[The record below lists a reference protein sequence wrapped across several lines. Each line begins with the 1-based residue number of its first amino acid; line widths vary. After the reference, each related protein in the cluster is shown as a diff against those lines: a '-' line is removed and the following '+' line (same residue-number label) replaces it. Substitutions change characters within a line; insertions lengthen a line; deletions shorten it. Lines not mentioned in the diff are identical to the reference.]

1 MLAVVARLFLAHGSD
16 ATLIHSAAVHISM
29 AAAASSRRAPRR
41 PRDEPDDARPVRR
54 SKRER
59 KPAHSGM
66 PEPCSAEE
74 ERLLRIA
81 VEVSRRDQV
90 RCVYSRVPPPFPALA
105 ARCPAR
111 GRRWAGNRTGPALRG
126 TKASGAAAPGRS
138 AEPTIG
144 WNKKKKLAAL
154 HAGTTS
160 ARAVGAPPRIAGPA
174 ASISVGARRART
186 GTGAG
191 RRSGRLAGRLGEH
204 SGCSVPPTSAL
215 VRSSRPGRKRPVA
228 GAAAAAS
235 PPASLPRVT
244 AARAAWRRAL
254 GREPSLADRG
264 QAT

>member
-1 MLAVVARLFLAHGSD
+1 
-16 ATLIHSAAVHISM
+16 M

-144 WNKKKKLAAL
+144 WNKKKARRVARW
-154 HAGTTS
+154 HDVS
-160 ARAVGAPPRIAGPA
+160 ARRWRAPAYCRSGRQHLCGRTARENRHGRGKAQRP
-174 ASISVGARRART
+174 ARRPAR
-186 GTGAG
+186 GALGLLRAADVRPRSIQPARPEAACG
-191 RRSGRLAGRLGEH
+191 RRSGGCVSARLPATRDGCPRGMEAGAGP
-204 SGCSVPPTSAL
+204 GAL
-215 VRSSRPGRKRPVA
+215 ACRSRPGHLTGP
-228 GAAAAAS
+228 
-235 PPASLPRVT
+235 
-244 AARAAWRRAL
+244 
-254 GREPSLADRG
+254 
-264 QAT
+264 